1 MAKSALERTRA
12 NEERLRALGT
22 TPYKFFMTAELRET
36 IDAHRGEL
44 SIAEF
49 LRDCLGKHCV
59 WMDDRAVQQQ
69 MSLFEYMDFSQSVDQ
84 FLPATLRKQ
93 ADAARGDTPL
103 TEYVVDVLNQ
113 HHNPKKERK
122 RRGRP
127 KTKRTA

>member
-12 NEERLRALGT
+12 NEERLRALGA

-49 LRDCLGKHCV
+49 LRDCLGKHCA

-93 ADAARGDTPL
+93 VDAARGETPL